1 MDNEA
6 ESLSGAD
13 IRAGLSAKVKRRD
26 PVQKLNKR
34 LAWKIFFTILF
45 LPLYFGA
52 VFYVE
57 SWLPQL
63 LFIIIIV
70 AHLIGLVF
78 FIRRYQ
84 RAKSLQL
91 GENDSRQTLKL
102 YIENI
107 KATLRQEELGGL
119 ILYPIAAAGG
129 FFFSLLE
136 KMSLEEAL
144 ADNRILITLLILMI
158 ILTPLSHWLARWM
171 NRKTFGK
178 YLKELEERLRLI
190 ESED

>member
-1 MDNEA
+1 
-6 ESLSGAD
+6 
-13 IRAGLSAKVKRRD
+13 
-26 PVQKLNKR
+26 
-34 LAWKIFFTILF
+34 
-45 LPLYFGA
+45 
-52 VFYVE
+52 
-57 SWLPQL
+57 
-63 LFIIIIV
+63 V